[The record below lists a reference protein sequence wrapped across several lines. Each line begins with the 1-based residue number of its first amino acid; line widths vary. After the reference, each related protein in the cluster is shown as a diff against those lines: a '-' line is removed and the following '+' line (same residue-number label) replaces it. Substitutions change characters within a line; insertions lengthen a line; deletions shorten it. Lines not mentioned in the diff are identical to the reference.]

1 MTSVSAFSE
10 TPALPEREPP
20 LHEGRYRRHGPA
32 AAGDALQIIVQPRA
46 LEEIEAHSNSQTSS
60 ELGGVLLGRAFR
72 HEGQQYVEV
81 EATLPAPSEDR
92 GPFHFT
98 FNADV
103 WAHVN
108 REREAAF
115 PGLQIVGWFHTHP
128 GLGVFFSGDDV
139 VVHSAAF
146 VMPWHIALV
155 VDPLHNEAGFF
166 GWQGREIVPLAG
178 CYELQGNGEDG
189 ASAFP
194 WRLVRANV
202 WDETFEEH
210 LAQRAGLASNV
221 RTATPGWP
229 APGPWLA
236 VGTGLAGVFIALLI
250 LVAGVLPLYRQ
261 NRALQAAALPLLD
274 ERLAVAATAGAADC
288 TSPAVRLYTPAA
300 GASTGVSESD
310 SLPITGVAALPDARR
325 YRLELRPSGGDTWYE
340 LGVAR
345 RTALLGELMAWDT
358 TGYVAG
364 AYELRLTPLSRQDTP
379 LPGAATC
386 TIQFAL
392 AR

>member
-20 LHEGRYRRHGPA
+20 LQEGRYRRHGPPA
-32 AAGDALQIIVQPRA
+32 DGDEPQIIVGRRA
-46 LEEIEAHSNSQTSS
+46 LAEIAAHSNSQTAS
-60 ELGGVLLGRAFR
+60 ELGGVLLGRVYR
-72 HEGQQYVEV
+72 HVGQQYVEI
-81 EATLPAPSEDR
+81 EAALPAPSEDR

-166 GWQGREIVPLAG
+166 GWQGRDIVPLAG
-178 CYELQGNGEDG
+178 CYELTGNGESG
-189 ASAFP
+189 ESAFP

-202 WDETFEEH
+202 WDETFEGH
-210 LAQRAGLASNV
+210 LAQRALASDV
-221 RTATPGWP
+221 RTALPGWP
-229 APGPWLA
+229 SPGPWLA
-236 VGTGLAGVFIALLI
+236 LAAGLAALFIALVVLI
-250 LVAGVLPLYRQ
+250 AGILPLVRQ
-261 NRALQAAALPLLD
+261 NRALQAAALPLLE
-274 ERLAVAATAGAADC
+274 ERLAVAAAAGAAEC
-288 TSPAVRLYTPAA
+288 PNAGVRLYTPAA
-300 GASTGVSESD
+300 GSSIAVADGGSIS
-310 SLPITGVAALPDARR
+310 ITGLAALPDARR

-340 LGVAR
+340 LGVAP
-345 RTALLGELMAWDT
+345 RTESLGELAAWDT

-364 AYELRLTPLSRQDTP
+364 AYELRLTPLNRQGSP
-379 LPGAATC
+379 LPGAAPC